1 VRSID
6 IAKSGAMVVAAI
18 ATGTIL
24 TFATH
29 MVISRTLGVAG
40 YGDYA
45 ILIAWAML
53 LSLPASLGADGA
65 ILKFVPGYLH
75 DERNRTTRSLIMAS
89 LCLQAL
95 GVLLI
100 GGLLAVANAIGV
112 PALGWAHGETLVV
125 VMLLIAATV
134 GGNTTIAAMQSSHRA
149 VTSQFIA
156 QVVRPMLNL
165 VVVGATI
172 LSSASP
178 PEAVTFVA
186 LAAVSNLTVFAAMAV
201 YIHLFYPRSE
211 PGEQT
216 LQEPRNWIQFSLSN
230 LLAGVA
236 QQGLVQLPVLL
247 VGNLANS
254 TEAGLYGVASRL
266 AVAVSMGLSAL
277 STVSIST
284 FAKASHIGDHRLIQG
299 ILTSNA
305 WLALSYT
312 SMAGLAMWLLG
323 PTILGLFGP
332 GFVAAYPTLLG
343 LVLGLVLV
351 STMGSA
357 IAIVVMNGRPLVV
370 ACANLVGIV
379 LIGGL
384 CAVLVSRLGAVGG
397 AIASTVGTLAAVGL
411 VTVYAYARLGFNP
424 TIVASRARGK
434 VGR

>member
-1 VRSID
+1 MKSID
-6 IAKSGAMVVAAI
+6 IAKSGATVVAAI

-29 MVISRTLGVAG
+29 MVISRTLGVEG

-75 DERNRTTRSLIMAS
+75 DQRHRTSRSLIL
-89 LCLQAL
+89 LCLGIQAL
-95 GVLLI
+95 AVLLI
-100 GGLLAVANAIGV
+100 AAVLSAANALGL
-112 PALGWAHGETLVV
+112 PALDWAHGETLAFVT
-125 VMLLIAATV
+125 LLIAATV
-134 GGNTTIAAMQSSHRA
+134 GGNTTIAAMQASHRA

-165 VVVGATI
+165 LVVGAAI

-178 PEAVTFVA
+178 PEASTFVA

-201 YIHLFYPRSE
+201 YIHRLYPPTE
-211 PGEQT
+211 PGERAIS
-216 LQEPRNWIQFSLSN
+216 EPRNWIQFGLSN

-247 VGNLANS
+247 VGNLSNS
-254 TEAGLYGVASRL
+254 TQAGLYGVASRL

-284 FAKASHIGDHRLIQG
+284 FAKASHIGDHDQIQR

-305 WLALSYT
+305 WLAFCYA
-312 SMAGLAMWLLG
+312 MAAGLAMWLLG
-323 PTILGLFGP
+323 PTILAFFGP
-332 GFVAAYPTLLG
+332 GFGAAYPTLLG

-357 IAIVVMNGRPLVV
+357 IAIVVMNGHPMIV
-370 ACANLVGIV
+370 AYANLVGIV

-384 CAVLVSRLGAVGG
+384 SAVLVFRLGSFGG
-397 AIASTVGTLAAVGL
+397 AIASTVGTLAATIL
-411 VTVYAYARLGFNP
+411 VTTYARVRLGYNP
-424 TIVASRARGK
+424 TIVP
-434 VGR
+434 GRTIAA